1 MPRMLTSRI
10 ERVDVFTISAKSF
23 HTLAKNAKSAIL
35 SSFYKE
41 GSDARRALKKRIPAM
56 PKNTQKPH
64 IVTRHPVV
72 VVMGHI
78 DHGKST
84 LLDYIR
90 KTNIVDKEAG
100 GITQHLSAYV
110 VEHQTQDAGMKRI
123 TFLDT
128 PGHAAFQKMRLR
140 GADVADVAILV
151 VSAEEGVKPQT
162 LEALLSIK
170 TAGIPYVVAINKIDK
185 PNANIDRTKNS
196 LIENEI
202 YIEGMGGDIAYTPIS
217 AKAGTGIDEL
227 LDLVLLTAE
236 LAGLRGD
243 ESAKAEG
250 VVIESELDTKRGT
263 SATLIVK
270 NGILKSGMFVVSGRA
285 FAPVRIMEDFLGKTI
300 KEASLSI
307 PVRII
312 GFSDVPAVGAAFT
325 TCTTKKEA
333 EALAHSAEDTEKN
346 ARQSEMSMSSDLP
359 IIPILIK
366 ADTVGSIEGIEHE
379 IAKIVQDRV
388 AFRIVE
394 KTVGGITE
402 NDVKNVGA
410 TPNAIIIGFNTPVDR
425 QAKDIAERLGVE
437 IATFDI
443 IYKLAEWLAEA
454 VVLRT
459 PKQTTDVKTGDAKI
473 LKEFSVQRHTHV
485 LGGRVLNGVLKIGET
500 VKVMRRDLE
509 IGRGKLNNLQQA
521 KTNTK
526 EVSNGE
532 FGMELDT
539 KADIL
544 PGDTI
549 EAFETIES

>member
-1 MPRMLTSRI
+1 MSKKSSTS
-10 ERVDVFTISAKSF
+10 S
-23 HTLAKNAKSAIL
+23 
-35 SSFYKE
+35 
-41 GSDARRALKKRIPAM
+41 
-56 PKNTQKPH
+56 H
-64 IVTRHPVV
+64 IVARHPVV

-90 KTNIVDKEAG
+90 KTDVVAKEAG

-110 VEHQTQDAGMKRI
+110 VLHETKDAGVKPI

-162 LEALLSIK
+162 LEALSSIK
-170 TAGIPYVVAINKIDK
+170 QANIPYVVAINKIDK
-185 PNANIDRTKNS
+185 PNANIERTKIS

-202 YIEGMGGDIAYTPIS
+202 YIEGMGGDIPFSPIS
-217 AKAGTGIDEL
+217 AKAGTGIDDL
-227 LDLVLLTAE
+227 LDLVLLTAD
-236 LAGLRGD
+236 LAGLSGD
-243 ESAKAEG
+243 EG
-250 VVIESELDTKRGT
+250 VSPSGVIIESELESKRGT

-270 NGILKSGMFVVSGRA
+270 NGILKSGSFVVSGTS
-285 FAPVRIMEDFLGKTI
+285 FAPVRIMEDFRGKPI
-300 KEASLSI
+300 KEAGLSM
-307 PVRII
+307 PVRIV
-312 GFSDVPAVGAAFT
+312 GFTDVPVVGASFS
-325 TCTTKKEA
+325 TCATKKEA
-333 EALAHSAEDTEKN
+333 EACVLAAKNGTAKSEDAST
-346 ARQSEMSMSSDLP
+346 RTSLP
-359 IIPILIK
+359 TIPLIIK

-379 IAKIVQDRV
+379 IAKISQERV
-388 AFRIVE
+388 FIKIVD

-402 NDVKNVGA
+402 NDVKNVGSSK
-410 TPNAIIIGFNTPVDR
+410 NAIILGFNVQVDR
-425 QAKDIAERLGVE
+425 QAKDMAERLGVE

-454 VVLRT
+454 AVTRT
-459 PKQTTDVKTGDAKI
+459 PIETVEVKTGDAKI

-485 LGGRVLNGVLKIGET
+485 LGGRVQNGVLKVGEV

-509 IGRGKLNNLQQA
+509 IGRGKIDNLQQQKA
-521 KTNTK
+521 NVK
-526 EVSNGE
+526 EVSQGE

-539 KADIL
+539 KAEIM

-549 EAFETIES
+549 EAFESVER